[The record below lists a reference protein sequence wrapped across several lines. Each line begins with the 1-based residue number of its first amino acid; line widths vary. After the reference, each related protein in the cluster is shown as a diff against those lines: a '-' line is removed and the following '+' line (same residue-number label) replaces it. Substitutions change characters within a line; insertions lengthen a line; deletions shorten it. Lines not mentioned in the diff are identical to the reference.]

1 MPSFDPTDYLPV
13 VSSVQ
18 LGAGCDDCTDELRE
32 ELTFTPELLYFDYIM
47 PNGASDPQPFTVTN
61 TGNLPVGLASFTIT
75 GEFEMIGT
83 VPENLLPGEEFTLT
97 VIFRPTEDGARLG
110 EIIVDAGTSDP
121 LARVKLIGIGGNSAI
136 QAAIAAMQLQM
147 ASVLAQLALAN
158 SHIDSLQDTIDSFEL
173 GQVRYTWRA
182 YSKSPDGSVDFTTGT
197 PTPEHTYLGLA
208 FNKSTIVPSQVF
220 SDYSWSHVSAVESNL
235 IAQDTINVNG
245 VPSWQLINDL
255 AALSYQIMTYQFDR
269 QTLLDYVNA
278 GLFVEGVPVTTV
290 ISNEQ
295 LQRIEGDNALAGT
308 IALIGARNLAGTAF
322 ILDMDSVM
330 VTADMSLATRI
341 SNVSAQS
348 EDALAQIQNLQ
359 EAVAEA
365 NYASAVDLALLGA
378 KTLDGTAFVLDMDLV
393 RVGPTETLAQYV
405 NTAVAAAA
413 GEAASVTELYEALV
427 TPTGGAVAKALLQ
440 LDVNGHIVNT
450 VATNDGDIGSITFN
464 FDTFNIVHPG
474 SLDPVFSVSGGV
486 VRMSNVEIDTLVV
499 GSVTSEALAEG
510 AIQRVHFA
518 KTTAVTI
525 CPKNVWKSVF
535 TITFAK
541 EDADSLIEAV
551 MYGVFQTTDDLIYD
565 AHFLIDGVTQTP
577 TQRVNLVL
585 YGHGPMN
592 GFDEGAG
599 GSSPMTPWAFIE
611 ALPAGAHS
619 IEFRVMNKEPD
630 SFAGNGN
637 MHILTGAVMKV
648 TELKKGAV

>member
-1 MPSFDPTDYLPV
+1 MVFDPTIYLPV
-13 VSSVQ
+13 VSSTN
-18 LGAGCDDCTDELRE
+18 LGVDCDDCSDDPRE
-32 ELTFTPELLYFDYIM
+32 ELTFTPELLYFDYMM
-47 PNGASDPQPFTVTN
+47 PNGVSDPQPFTVTN
-61 TGNLPVGLASFTIT
+61 TGTLPVGLASFTIS
-75 GEFEMIGT
+75 GDFQMLGV
-83 VPENLLPGEEFTLT
+83 VPENLLPGESFTLT
-97 VIFRPTEDGARLG
+97 ATFTPTEDGARLG

-136 QAAIAAMQLQM
+136 QAAIIAMQLQM
-147 ASVLAQLALAN
+147 TSVLAQLALAN
-158 SHIDSLQDTIDSFEL
+158 AHIDSLQDTIDSFEL

-182 YSKSPDGSVDFTTGT
+182 YAKSSDGSVDFTTGT
-197 PTPEHTYLGLA
+197 PTPQHGYLGLA
-208 FNKSTIVPSQVF
+208 FNKSTIVPSQDF
-220 SDYSWSHVSAVESNL
+220 EDYSWSSINAIESNF

-245 VPSWQLINDL
+245 IPAWQLVNDL
-255 AALSYQIMTYQFDR
+255 AALSYQIMAYQFDR

-278 GLFVEGVPVTTV
+278 GLTIEGVPVTTV

-295 LQRIEGDNALAGT
+295 LQRIEGDEALAGT
-308 IALIGARNLAGTAF
+308 ISLIGARNLAGTAF
-322 ILDMDSVM
+322 ILDMDTTFVS
-330 VTADMSLATRI
+330 ADMSLSTRLSAI
-341 SNVSAQS
+341 SAEAGDASAQV
-348 EDALAQIQNLQ
+348 QNLT
-359 EAVAEA
+359 EAIAEA

-393 RVGPTETLAQYV
+393 QVGPDQTLAQYV

-464 FDTFNIVHPG
+464 FDSFNIVHPG

-518 KTTAVTI
+518 KTAAVTV
-525 CPKNVWKSVF
+525 CPKNVWKSIF
-535 TITFAK
+535 TITFDK
-541 EDADSLIEAV
+541 EDADSLLEAV

-585 YGHGPMN
+585 GGHGPMN
-592 GFDEGAG
+592 GFDDGAG

-611 ALPAGAHS
+611 NLDDGAHT

-630 SFAGNGN
+630 SYSGNGN
-637 MHILTGAVMKV
+637 MNILTGACMKI